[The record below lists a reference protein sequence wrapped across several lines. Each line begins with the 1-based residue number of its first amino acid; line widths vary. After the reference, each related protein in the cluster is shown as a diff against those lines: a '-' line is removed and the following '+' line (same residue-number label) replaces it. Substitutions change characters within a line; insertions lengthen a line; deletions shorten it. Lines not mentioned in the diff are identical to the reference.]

1 MRVFLSILFG
11 FILLFVLAHIFMFLG
26 LKVNVEVFN
35 PDPSMYEDD
44 DASSGIYMSSVV
56 LTIIFIR
63 YSYLAMEQKTLKV
76 NYQPIEKDGTKAWFK
91 SLVLFALLTTPFDI
105 VTDYYIQSSGVNFLS
120 NIWYIT
126 SCLICWYF
134 FGRKY
139 FNPLNL

>member
-11 FILLFVLAHIFMFLG
+11 FILLFALAYIFMFLG

-76 NYQPIEKDGTKAWFK
+76 NYQPI
-91 SLVLFALLTTPFDI
+91 
-105 VTDYYIQSSGVNFLS
+105 
-120 NIWYIT
+120 
-126 SCLICWYF
+126 
-134 FGRKY
+134 
-139 FNPLNL
+139 